1 MQLPGEP
8 ELPLLSTLSFPLAGL
23 LVALQRRLGTQLVV
37 GLGLDYALFFN
48 RLPGNQ
54 DEWNTT
60 FKALWVCGITTI
72 LVFGIL
78 TFSRTPPLEAIGTT
92 VGLGAFMSMVFAAMW
107 AATPDRKNPK
117 A

>member
-1 MQLPGEP
+1 M
-8 ELPLLSTLSFPLAGL
+8 
-23 LVALQRRLGTQLVV
+23 V

-48 RLPGNQ
+48 RLPENEG
-54 DEWNTT
+54 EWDTT

-78 TFSRTPPLEAIGTT
+78 TFSRTPPLEAIGLT

-107 AATPDRKNPK
+107 AATPDRKQPTD
-117 A
+117 